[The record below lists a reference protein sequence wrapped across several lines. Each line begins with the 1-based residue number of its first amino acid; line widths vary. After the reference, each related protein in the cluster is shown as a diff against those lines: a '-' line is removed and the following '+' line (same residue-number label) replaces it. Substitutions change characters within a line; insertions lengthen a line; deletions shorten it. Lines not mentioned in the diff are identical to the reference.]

1 MQSLSKV
8 LKQYRR
14 RGEWAQALIRS
25 TSNMTFIIFQQEL
38 PMSLVH
44 AVVLI
49 TGANRAEEVLADE
62 ATRPVKKS
70 LSSPY
75 AAYLEPT
82 Q

>member
-1 MQSLSKV
+1 
-8 LKQYRR
+8 
-14 RGEWAQALIRS
+14 
-25 TSNMTFIIFQQEL
+25 MTFIIFQQEL